1 MGRSEFTE
9 LLREQGFQRGGGD
22 VYEKNVC
29 HAKLLKA
36 GIEGYLKENK
46 QNITKKIFTSNLF
59 T

>member
-1 MGRSEFTE
+1 MSRVSNG
-9 LLREQGFQRGGGD
+9 GGGGGD